1 MAGNALA
8 RLWVR
13 SSMRSFHV
21 TIGVVAVASQVI
33 GRISGSPRTTVFGE
47 IITLFGILHFF
58 LHGYFH
64 RQQKFVTDNMR
75 VYSLPQKKIAQTGAL
90 YLAVFLVMTLI
101 GMALVREIYSGTLL
115 DKLKTLFLYC
125 LGAIFGAVF
134 ETDGLGRDELTVQS
148 NTDLLGAMNQIAAQ
162 SDSPWDNLI
171 NSVQTVLI
179 IIGVLLLLVLCV
191 MGLVSLARRLI
202 LRARPEAGRTVAR
215 NTADR
220 ETRLSGSAGTKER
233 LLDFSPEA
241 KVRRIYRKCINHRRG
256 RGQAIPEWLAP
267 AEIEQLVALPQDERY
282 QALHAIYEK
291 ARYSEAGCTE
301 DEVRRV
307 KDLRI

>member
-1 MAGNALA
+1 MAW
-8 RLWVR
+8 LW
-13 SSMRSFHV
+13 S
-21 TIGVVAVASQVI
+21 A
-33 GRISGSPRTTVFGE
+33 
-47 IITLFGILHFF
+47 
-58 LHGYFH
+58 
-64 RQQKFVTDNMR
+64 K
-75 VYSLPQKKIAQTGAL
+75 
-90 YLAVFLVMTLI
+90 
-101 GMALVREIYSGTLL
+101 IYSGTLL

-134 ETDGLGRDELTVQS
+134 ETDGLGRDELTIQN

-202 LRARPEAGRTVAR
+202 LRARPEAGRTAAR

-267 AEIEQLVALPQDERY
+267 AEIEQLVALPQERY

-307 KDLRI
+307 KDLKV